1 MDVARFALENMAARV
16 LGVKMPPY
24 WLLRE
29 EQPAK
34 VDADEYW
41 QLKQMS
47 DTELLDLV
55 HTNALGVPMRQ
66 PLSLKIEAAGE
77 KEWLLPIE
85 PMVSV
90 TGQNILVKRQV
101 SKGTVRGS
109 IKERWTQDDYSISI
123 QGILMADNGYP
134 DADVARLRKYCEAGR
149 VEVYSPLLEIFG
161 ISKMVIESWEIPFTS
176 GQNNQNYS
184 LRCVSDDVY
193 KLLLT
198 KQDML

>member
-24 WLLRE
+24 WLFRE
-29 EQPAK
+29 DQPAK

-41 QLKQMS
+41 RLKQMS
-47 DTELLDLV
+47 DAELLDLV
-55 HTNALGVPMRQ
+55 HTNALGVPMCQ

-85 PMVSV
+85 PMVSI

-123 QGILMADNGYP
+123 QGILMANNGYP
-134 DADVARLRKYCEAGR
+134 DADVARLRKFCEAGR

-161 ISKMVIESWEIPFTS
+161 ISKMVIESWEIPFTA